1 MSLFGTDTK
10 MCQFYIDIQ
19 YQAWMQDC
27 IQGYAFYRR
36 GVCGQHN
43 VHNILGYRLWVDKV
57 DKASENCTWL

>member
-1 MSLFGTDTK
+1 
-10 MCQFYIDIQ
+10 
-19 YQAWMQDC
+19 MQDC
-27 IQGYAFYRR
+27 IQGYAFHRR